1 MPALV
6 AEAIAKTYTTGP
18 IQTRVLQNI
27 SLSLEPRE
35 LTLVLGPS
43 GSGKSTLLAI
53 LSGLLKPDSGQVSA
67 LGEDLWKKSRVDLER
82 FRLEHT
88 GFVFQGFNLFPALTA
103 LEQVMLPLEY
113 LGLPKHVA
121 RNRAMASLEEVGL
134 FSRLNFRPIELS
146 GGEKQRIAI
155 ARALAKK
162 PQFLFADEPTS
173 ALDSVN
179 GKNVIDALH
188 RVARSYG
195 ATVVCVS
202 HDTRLA
208 VDADRI
214 IAMEDGRILSDVSNA
229 SRRVAPLA
237 SVSTGVAP

>member
-1 MPALV
+1 MPALI
-6 AEAIAKTYTTGP
+6 AETISKTYTTGP
-18 IQTRVLQNI
+18 VQTRVLQDI

-53 LSGLLKPDSGQVSA
+53 LSGLLKPDSGRVSA

-113 LGLPKHVA
+113 LGLPKHAA

-134 FSRLNFRPIELS
+134 FSRANFRPIELS

-179 GKNVIDALH
+179 GKKVIDALH
-188 RVARSYG
+188 RVARTFG

-208 VDADRI
+208 TDADRI
-214 IAMEDGRILSDVSNA
+214 IAMEDGRILGDEA
-229 SRRVAPLA
+229 GADRRAPLA
-237 SVSTGVAP
+237 AVSTGGAV

>member
-1 MPALV
+1 M
-6 AEAIAKTYTTGP
+6 
-18 IQTRVLQNI
+18 
-27 SLSLEPRE
+27 
-35 LTLVLGPS
+35 
-43 GSGKSTLLAI
+43 
-53 LSGLLKPDSGQVSA
+53 
-67 LGEDLWKKSRVDLER
+67 
-82 FRLEHT
+82 
-88 GFVFQGFNLFPALTA
+88 
-103 LEQVMLPLEY
+103 
-113 LGLPKHVA
+113 
-121 RNRAMASLEEVGL
+121 
-134 FSRLNFRPIELS
+134 S

-208 VDADRI
+208 VDAERI
-214 IAMEDGRILSDVSNA
+214 IAMEDGRILSDVSNGA
-229 SRRVAPLA
+229 RPVPPVAA
-237 SVSTGVAP
+237 VSAGANL

>member
-1 MPALV
+1 M
-6 AEAIAKTYTTGP
+6 
-18 IQTRVLQNI
+18 QTRVLQNI

-53 LSGLLKPDSGQVSA
+53 LSGLLKPDSGRVSA

-113 LGLPKHVA
+113 LGLPKHAA
-121 RNRAMASLEEVGL
+121 RNRAMAALEEVGL
-134 FSRLNFRPIELS
+134 FPRLNFRPIELS

-188 RVARSYG
+188 RVARTFG

-208 VDADRI
+208 ADADRI
-214 IAMEDGRILSDVSNA
+214 IAMEDGQILSDKGGGGDKSIALAAVATGANA
-229 SRRVAPLA
+229 
-237 SVSTGVAP
+237 